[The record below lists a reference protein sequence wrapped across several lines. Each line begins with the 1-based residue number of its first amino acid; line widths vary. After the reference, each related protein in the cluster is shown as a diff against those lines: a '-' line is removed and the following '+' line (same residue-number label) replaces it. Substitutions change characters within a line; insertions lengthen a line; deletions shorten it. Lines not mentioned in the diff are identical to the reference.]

1 MVTVN
6 VRSQR
11 TTIKASY
18 RELSAADLA
27 AIAEPS
33 PRAILQALS
42 DAPLGTFAELSAE
55 EIAALWPLVS
65 WIEDPAEAA
74 AYLRP
79 GFDPDPVDVAAE
91 TFEKMELAKRLA
103 DIHKR
108 PFKLLPE
115 LCRVYYGEDPQRP
128 AAEAMALGALVLDQ
142 LNAFFERFKDLAGEP
157 PSEEEKEA
165 GIDALHSFG
174 PYGIAESIGSRYG
187 VKPMDVFKW
196 SAEEVYLDLLY
207 SQAKSRYQDNLRE
220 IERRKS
226 AGPKK

>member
-6 VRSQR
+6 VKSLK
-11 TTIKASY
+11 TIIKDSY
-18 RELSAADLA
+18 KDLTAADLA
-27 AIAEPS
+27 AIKETT

-42 DAPLGTFAELSAE
+42 DAPPGTFAALRAE
-55 EIAALWPLVS
+55 DIAALWPLVS
-65 WIEDPAEAA
+65 WIEDPEEAA
-74 AYLRP
+74 AYLP
-79 GFDPDPVDVAAE
+79 AGFDPAPVDVAAE
-91 TFEKMELAKRLA
+91 TFEKMELAKRRA
-103 DIHKR
+103 EEHKK
-108 PFKLLPE
+108 PYKLLPE
-115 LCRVYYGEDPQRP
+115 LCRVYHAEDPQRP
-128 AAEAMALGALVLDQ
+128 AAEVMALGALVFEQ
-142 LNAFFERFKDLAGEP
+142 LNAFFERFKDLAGDP

-187 VKPMDVFKW
+187 FKPMDVFKW

-207 SQAKSRYQDNLRE
+207 SQTKSRYQENLRE